1 MPKKPTI
8 PKSKKPVI
16 AGPTIEELQSEKSML
31 EKQVDD
37 LKKAV
42 YRLQLERN
50 VLEKSAEILK
60 KIRASIWLPFE
71 TAKKPRLLVP

>member
-1 MPKKPTI
+1 MPKKTTS
-8 PKSKKPVI
+8 PKSI
-16 AGPTIEELQSEKSML
+16 NTEITEPTVEELQLERSML

-42 YRLQLERN
+42 YRLQLERD
-50 VLEKSAEILK
+50 VLEKAAEILK
-60 KIRASIWLPFE
+60 KIRASIWPPFE